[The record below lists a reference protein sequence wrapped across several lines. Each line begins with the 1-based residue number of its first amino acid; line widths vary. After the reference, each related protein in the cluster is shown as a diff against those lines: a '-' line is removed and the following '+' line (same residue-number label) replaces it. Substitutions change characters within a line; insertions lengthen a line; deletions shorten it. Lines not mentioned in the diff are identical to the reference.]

1 MARTARPLSRDR
13 FDQEMIQSRQQNVLT
28 KGLAMKFL
36 IFLSLALSM
45 NAFSANTK
53 MNAAGSTAKPTNNE
67 ATQMDD
73 LIRGEM
79 AAVKAYDTAL
89 ADLKTGSE
97 KTRLQS
103 IRQDHQ
109 TAVDRLS
116 KYVAG
121 KPDLLEDTESA
132 GAWGGFASAWTK
144 GGKLIGNETALKA
157 LQTGEEHGI
166 REYKEALDDESI
178 DKNLKAQ
185 IRNEML
191 PKQEKHIEALKT
203 FM

>member
-1 MARTARPLSRDR
+1 MKFLVFFSLILSMSAFSADKTARP
-13 FDQEMIQSRQQNVLT
+13 
-28 KGLAMKFL
+28 
-36 IFLSLALSM
+36 
-45 NAFSANTK
+45 
-53 MNAAGSTAKPTNNE
+53 TNDE

-89 ADLKTGSE
+89 ADLKGSE
-97 KTRLQS
+97 KTRLEA

-109 TAVDRLS
+109 SNVDRLS
-116 KYVAG
+116 KYVSG
-121 KPDLLEDTESA
+121 KKDLLEDTESA
-132 GAWGGFASAWTK
+132 GAWGSFASAWTK
-144 GGKLIGNETALKA
+144 GGKLMGNNTALKA

-166 REYKEALDDESI
+166 TEYKEALKDDSI

-185 IRNEML
+185 IQSDML
-191 PKQEKHIEALKT
+191 PRQEKHIQTLKS

>member
-1 MARTARPLSRDR
+1 
-13 FDQEMIQSRQQNVLT
+13 
-28 KGLAMKFL
+28 MKFL
-36 IFLSLALSM
+36 VFLSLVLSM
-45 NAFSANTK
+45 NAFSAETK
-53 MNAAGSTAKPTNNE
+53 TAKPTNTE

-89 ADLKTGSE
+89 ADLKTGNE
-97 KTRLQS
+97 KTRLQA
-103 IRQDHQ
+103 IRADHQ

-144 GGKLIGNETALKA
+144 GAKLFGNEAALKA

-166 REYKEALDDESI
+166 REYKEALEDDSI
-178 DKNLKAQ
+178 DMNLKAQ
-185 IRNEML
+185 IKNEML
-191 PKQEKHIEALKT
+191 PKQEMHIKTLKS